1 MLIWINHTENYPPC
15 SAQPP
20 GKDLNYTNIVTSF
33 LKNDDKILILKRS
46 DKVKSMRNLWAG
58 ISGIIEKDDL
68 SPLSRAEIEI
78 FEETGIKQEQINL
91 LKESQQM
98 KIISPQY
105 KNHKWNIFPFL
116 FKVEN
121 PEIKLNWEN
130 SEFEWI
136 NPSNIVNYKTVPSL
150 DKILFNL
157 L

>member
-1 MLIWINHTENYPPC
+1 M
-15 SAQPP
+15 
-20 GKDLNYTNIVTSF
+20 K
-33 LKNDDKILILKRS
+33 
-46 DKVKSMRNLWAG
+46 NLWAG

-78 FEETGIKQEQINL
+78 FEETGIRREQINL

-98 KIISPQY
+98 KIVSVQY
-105 KNHKWNIFPFL
+105 KNHEWNVFPFL

-130 SEFEWI
+130 SEFEWVK
-136 NPSNIVNYKTVPSL
+136 PSNIVNYKTVPSL

>member
-1 MLIWINHTENYPPC
+1 M
-15 SAQPP
+15 
-20 GKDLNYTNIVTSF
+20 K
-33 LKNDDKILILKRS
+33 
-46 DKVKSMRNLWAG
+46 NLWAG
-58 ISGIIEKDDL
+58 VSGIIEKDDI
-68 SPLSRAEIEI
+68 SPLSRAKIEI
-78 FEETGIKQEQINL
+78 FEETGIKQEQIDL
-91 LKESQQM
+91 LKVSQQM
-98 KIISPQY
+98 EIISPQY

-136 NPSNIVNYKTVPSL
+136 KPSNVINYKTVPSL

>member
-1 MLIWINHTENYPPC
+1 MIWINHTKNYPLC
-15 SAQPP
+15 STEIL

-33 LKNDDKILILKRS
+33 LKNENQILILNRS
-46 DKVKSMRNLWAG
+46 DKVNSMRNLWAG

-78 FEETGIKQEQINL
+78 FEETGIRKEQINL

-98 KIISPQY
+98 KIISTQY
-105 KNHKWNIFPFL
+105 KNHVWNIFPFL

-130 SEFEWI
+130 SEFEWVK
-136 NPSNIVNYKTVPSL
+136 PSNIVNYKTVPSL